1 MIKTYLK
8 IIFLTAPF
16 LFFLSGCHT
25 IHGFGQDLQAGGEA
39 INHAAPKVEK

>member
-8 IIFLTAPF
+8 IIFITAPF
-16 LFFLSGCHT
+16 LFFLSGCRHT

-39 INHAAPKVEK
+39 YKSCSPKS